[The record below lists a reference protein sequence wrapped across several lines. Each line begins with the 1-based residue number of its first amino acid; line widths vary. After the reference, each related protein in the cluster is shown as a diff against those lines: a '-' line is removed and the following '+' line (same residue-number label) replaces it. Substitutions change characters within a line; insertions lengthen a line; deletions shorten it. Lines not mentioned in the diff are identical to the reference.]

1 MELIINVNDFR
12 KMTYKDFINYVKINY
27 NLLYTGSEGIKG
39 LFEYHK
45 FKVKNKKEYYELNT
59 DNITEL
65 GTLGKTILKLWE

>member
-1 MELIINVNDFR
+1 MELTINVNDFR
-12 KMTYKDFINYVKINY
+12 KMTYKDFINYVEKNY
-27 NLLYTGSEGIKG
+27 NLLYKESEGIKG

-65 GTLGKTILKLWE
+65 GTLGKTILKLW

>member
-12 KMTYKDFINYVKINY
+12 KMTYKDFINYVEKNY
-27 NLLYTGSEGIKG
+27 NLLYKKSEGIKG

-65 GTLGKTILKLWE
+65 GTLGKTILKLW